1 MRRALIA
8 LTLLLAACAGQPG
21 PDAPRTVGQVD
32 LARYAGTWFEVARFP
47 TSFQDS
53 ARVRCEDVSATYT
66 RRTDGDV
73 AVVNRCR
80 NGLAGGAERVAEGV
94 ARSASPGNDRLR
106 VSFFWPFFGDYW
118 VIGLDPGYR
127 WAVVGAPGRD
137 YLWILSR
144 MPQMTPA
151 DFDAAVAIA
160 RREGFDTARLRRT
173 AQGGA

>member
-1 MRRALIA
+1 MRRAIIA
-8 LTLLLAACAGQPG
+8 LTLLVAACATAPG

-32 LARYAGTWFEVARFP
+32 LQRYAGTWYEVARFP

-66 RRTDGDV
+66 LRPDGDV
-73 AVVNRCR
+73 TVVNRCR
-80 NGLAGGAERVAEGV
+80 NALAGGAERVANGV

-118 VIGLDPGYR
+118 VIGLDPAYR

-144 MPQMTPA
+144 TPQMAPA
-151 DFDAAVAIA
+151 EYDAAVAIA